1 MTYITLLNYSTMAK
15 EIPKE
20 YRARGGNRKAAQ
32 TSKDEY
38 TVYHTR
44 INAKPLGK
52 IVIDETF
59 GDRWFYGSKLK
70 YTSEQLRD
78 IVYLMDRVGRLPK

>member
-1 MTYITLLNYSTMAK
+1 MTK

-20 YRARGGNRKAAQ
+20 YRARGGGRKAVLTA
-32 TSKDEY
+32 KGEY
-38 TVYHTR
+38 TVWHAR
-44 INAKPLGK
+44 IVSKPLGK

-59 GDRWFYGSKLK
+59 GDRWFYGDSAV
-70 YTSEQLRD
+70 YSSEQLRD